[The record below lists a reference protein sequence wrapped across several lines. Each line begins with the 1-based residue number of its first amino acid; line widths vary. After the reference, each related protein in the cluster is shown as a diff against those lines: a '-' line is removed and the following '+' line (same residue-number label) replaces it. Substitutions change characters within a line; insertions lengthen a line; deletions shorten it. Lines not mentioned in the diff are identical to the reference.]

1 MANKIKKRFKQY
13 TEDDIRKKKL
23 KSESQARR
31 NTKAKLDNAA
41 LNGNWDEL
49 YDDEASSHNR

>member
-13 TEDDIRKKKL
+13 TEDNIRKKKL
-23 KSESQARR
+23 KSESQARH
-31 NTKAKLDNAA
+31 NNKAKLDNAA

-49 YDDEASSHNR
+49 YDDETSSHNR

>member
-13 TEDDIRKKKL
+13 TEDNIRKKKL
-23 KSESQARR
+23 KSESQARH

-49 YDDEASSHNR
+49 YDETSSHNR

>member
-13 TEDDIRKKKL
+13 TEDNIRKRKL
-23 KSESQARR
+23 KSESQARH

-41 LNGNWDEL
+41 LNGNWDDL
-49 YDDEASSHNR
+49 YDDESSGHNR

>member
-23 KSESQARR
+23 KSESQARH
-31 NTKAKLDNAA
+31 NTKAKLDNAS

-49 YDDEASSHNR
+49 YDETSSHNR